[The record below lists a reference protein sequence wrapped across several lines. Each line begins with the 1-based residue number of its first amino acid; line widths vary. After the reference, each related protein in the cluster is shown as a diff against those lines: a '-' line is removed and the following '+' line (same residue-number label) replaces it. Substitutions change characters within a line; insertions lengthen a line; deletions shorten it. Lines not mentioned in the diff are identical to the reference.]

1 MKQEKNGYE
10 LKFRGILVF
19 LKDAFILKKNRDK
32 KECGEQLTHS
42 FKQKRRKKKKKR
54 ENLVINFFMFFF
66 FDYTLSQFS
75 NK

>member
-19 LKDAFILKKNRDK
+19 LKDAFILKKNHDK

-42 FKQKRRKKKKKR
+42 FKQKEEKRKKR
-54 ENLVINFFMFFF
+54 ENLVIIFFMFFL